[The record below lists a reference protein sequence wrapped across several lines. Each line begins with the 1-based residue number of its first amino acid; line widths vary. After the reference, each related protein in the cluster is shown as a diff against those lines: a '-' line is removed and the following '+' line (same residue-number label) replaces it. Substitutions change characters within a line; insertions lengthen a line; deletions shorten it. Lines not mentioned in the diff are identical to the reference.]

1 MSKLHV
7 KKGGKV
13 VVIAG
18 KDLKKTGEVLSVDQT
33 KGRVIVSGVN
43 IQAHHNKPKKQDDK
57 GGIVKAEGAI
67 DASNVQVICSACGKA
82 TRIAKKEENGKTVRV
97 CKKCGAVLDTAVK
110 ATAKKTTKKATS
122 KTSKAK

>member
-7 KKGGKV
+7 KKGDKV
-13 VVIAG
+13 VVLTG
-18 KDLKKTGEVLSVDQT
+18 KDAKKTGEIISVDPN

-43 IQAHHNKPKKQDDK
+43 IQAHHNKPKSQEDK
-57 GGIVKAEGAI
+57 GGIIKAEGAI

-82 TRIAKKEENGKTVRV
+82 TRIAKREENGKTVRV
-97 CKKCGAVLDTAVK
+97 CKKCGAVLDAVK
-110 ATAKKTTKKATS
+110 ESAKKTTKKAAS

>member
-7 KKGGKV
+7 KKGDKV
-13 VVIAG
+13 VVLTG
-18 KDLKKTGEVLSVDQT
+18 KDAKKTGEVLSVDQ
-33 KGRVIVSGVN
+33 KNGRVIVSGVN
-43 IQAHHNKPKKQDDK
+43 IQAHHNKPKSQDDK
-57 GGIVKAEGAI
+57 GGIVKSEGAI

-82 TRIAKKEENGKTVRV
+82 TRIAKKEEDGKTVRV

-110 ATAKKTTKKATS
+110 TAKKTTKKATS